1 MKVRHDIHT
10 HTLFSSCCYDPEA
23 TAAAY
28 IEKAHELGHSVF
40 GFSNHIWDENV
51 PGASNW
57 YKGQTVGYG
66 LEEKDAIPSDT
77 HGIKVLF
84 GTETEYCGMTNNL
97 GMLAETAKKFDYVLV
112 PHSHTHQKNF
122 VMAENPDVKAY
133 RKALAAQIC
142 ENLPGITEEQAQRM
156 AATVKYQ
163 EALAAIKDPTVDDGE
178 YLADFL
184 FTSFE
189 SLMVHPEFLKL
200 AATVPTLIAHPFHP
214 CGESKEQHFR
224 VLGILLA
231 HKDRLFDDFSTA
243 ARLNVGLDVNIGT
256 YRMPED
262 YANDPM
268 VAIMRIARDA
278 GCKFGFGTD
287 SHTLRG
293 LENIRNGDAIGE
305 AIGITEKDLA
315 EII

>member
-23 TAAAY
+23 TAAAF

-40 GFSNHIWDENV
+40 GFSNHIWDEKV

-57 YKGQTVGYG
+57 YRGQTVSYG
-66 LEEKDAIPSDT
+66 LEEKYAIPSDT

-97 GMLAETAKKFDYVLV
+97 GMLAETAKNFDYVLV
-112 PHSHTHQKNF
+112 PHSHTHQQNF

-133 RKALAAQIC
+133 RKALVEEIC
-142 ENLPGITEEQAQRM
+142 AKLPAVTEEQAQRM
-156 AATVKYQ
+156 AASVKYQ
-163 EALAAIKDPTVDDGE
+163 EALAAIKHPAVDDGE

-214 CGESKEQHFR
+214 CGESKEQQFR
-224 VLGILLA
+224 VLGMLLA
-231 HKDRLFDDFSTA
+231 QKDRLFDDFGVA

-268 VAIMRIARDA
+268 VAVMRIAREA

-293 LENIRNGDAIGE
+293 LENIRNGDAIGD
-305 AIGITEKDLA
+305 AIGITDKDLA